1 VSRAFKL
8 RDPSPLP
15 VRILECFD
23 PNSERTVDAAI
34 LQAKRAE
41 QKLLETTFS
50 RDPRTGT
57 TRYQDNP
64 ASQANFAELLQVNDY
79 EAADADP
86 AGERFG
92 FVVGGDDF
100 VLPDPTE
107 RFTVGV

>member
-15 VRILECFD
+15 VRILECSD

-34 LQAKRAE
+34 LDVKRAE

-57 TRYQDNP
+57 TRFQDSP
-64 ASQANFAELLQVNDY
+64 RCDATYTEILQLNDY
-79 EAADADP
+79 ETVQESANSEP
-86 AGERFG
+86 IET
-92 FVVGGDDF
+92 FVI
-100 VLPDPTE
+100 E
-107 RFTVGV
+107 